1 MKKKGN
7 KMNTIKSQIDN
18 IDTQIKEKVT
28 PLINQRKKIQEKI
41 DLLNQQLDELK
52 TEQSMIDGEL
62 QTFFDSEDLL
72 QKPIYVGGFRME
84 MKPEVVGSIELTH
97 EMDALKWSLETNNED
112 VIRVSVGKRAFNNLL
127 NSGRVP
133 HFLKINT
140 YNKFSVRK
148 DTRKEK

>member
-1 MKKKGN
+1 
-7 KMNTIKSQIDN
+7 MNTIKSQIDN
-18 IDTQIKEKVT
+18 IDTQIKDKVT
-28 PLINQRKKIQEKI
+28 PLINERKIIQEKI
-41 DLLNQQLDELK
+41 DVLNQQLSELK

-97 EMDALKWSLETNNED
+97 EMEALKWALETNNED
-112 VIRVSVGKRAFNNLL
+112 VIRLSVGKRAFNKLL
-127 NSGRVP
+127 DSGSVP

-148 DTRKEK
+148 DTRKDK

>member
-1 MKKKGN
+1 
-7 KMNTIKSQIDN
+7 MNTIKSQIDN
-18 IDTQIKEKVT
+18 IDTQIKDKVT
-28 PLINQRKKIQEKI
+28 PLINERKIIQEKI
-41 DLLNQQLDELK
+41 DALNQQLDELK

-97 EMDALKWSLETNNED
+97 EMEALKWALETNNED
-112 VIRVSVGKRAFNNLL
+112 VIKLSVGKRAFNKLL
-127 NSGRVP
+127 DSGSVP

>member
-1 MKKKGN
+1 
-7 KMNTIKSQIDN
+7 MNTIKSQIDN
-18 IDTQIKEKVT
+18 IDTQIKDKVT
-28 PLINQRKKIQEKI
+28 PLINQRKQIQEKI
-41 DLLNQQLDELK
+41 DLLNQQLSELK
-52 TEQSMIDGEL
+52 TEQSIIDAEL

-97 EMDALKWSLETNNED
+97 EMEALKWSLETNNED
-112 VIRVSVGKRAFNNLL
+112 VIKLSVGKRAFNKLL
-127 NSGRVP
+127 DSGKVP

>member
-1 MKKKGN
+1 
-7 KMNTIKSQIDN
+7 MNTIKSQIDN
-18 IDTQIKEKVT
+18 IDIQIKNKVT
-28 PLINQRKKIQEKI
+28 PLINERKIIQNKI
-41 DLLNQQLDELK
+41 DVLNQQLDELK

-97 EMDALKWSLETNNED
+97 EMEALKWALETNNED
-112 VIRVSVGKRAFNNLL
+112 VIRLSVGKRAFNKLL
-127 NSGRVP
+127 DSGSVP

>member
-1 MKKKGN
+1 
-7 KMNTIKSQIDN
+7 MNTIKSQIDN
-18 IDTQIKEKVT
+18 IDTQIKDKVT
-28 PLINQRKKIQEKI
+28 PLINERKIIQEKI
-41 DLLNQQLDELK
+41 DVLNQQLDELK

-97 EMDALKWSLETNNED
+97 EMEALKWSLDTNNED
-112 VIRVSVGKRAFNNLL
+112 VIKLSVGKRAFNKLL
-127 NSGRVP
+127 DSGSVP

-148 DTRKEK
+148 DTRKDK

>member
-1 MKKKGN
+1 
-7 KMNTIKSQIDN
+7 MNTIKSQIDN

-28 PLINQRKKIQEKI
+28 PLINERKKIQEKI

-127 NSGRVP
+127 DSGSVP

>member
-1 MKKKGN
+1 
-7 KMNTIKSQIDN
+7 MNTIKSQIDN
-18 IDTQIKEKVT
+18 IDTQIKDKVT
-28 PLINQRKKIQEKI
+28 PLINERKIIQEKI
-41 DLLNQQLDELK
+41 DALNQQLDELK

-97 EMDALKWSLETNNED
+97 EMEALKWALETNNED
-112 VIRVSVGKRAFNNLL
+112 VIKLSVGKRAFNKLL
-127 NSGRVP
+127 DSGKVP

>member
-1 MKKKGN
+1 
-7 KMNTIKSQIDN
+7 MNTIKSQIDN
-18 IDTQIKEKVT
+18 IDTQIKDKVT
-28 PLINQRKKIQEKI
+28 PLINERKIIQEKI
-41 DLLNQQLDELK
+41 DVLNQQLDELK

-97 EMDALKWSLETNNED
+97 EMEALKWSLETNNED
-112 VIRVSVGKRAFNNLL
+112 VIKLSVGKRAFNKLL
-127 NSGRVP
+127 DSGSVP